1 MDESDFTAPEDI
13 APAQAAPD
21 DIVTDEAAPA
31 QAAPA
36 VPAGPELSGPVAM
49 LRDLVYYLAT
59 NLVDDP
65 AVVELDVEQR
75 GSTVNLDLRL
85 PEGEIGRVIGRQG
98 RIAKA
103 MRTALMVA
111 GSRHNLRVNLN
122 IES

>member
-1 MDESDFTAPEDI
+1 MDETDVTAPEPDAAEDFAASPDDI
-13 APAQAAPD
+13 APAEQ
-21 DIVTDEAAPA
+21 DEPA
-31 QAAPA
+31 
-36 VPAGPELSGPVAM
+36 LSGPVAM
-49 LRDLVYYLAT
+49 LRDLVYYLAM

-65 AVVELDVEQR
+65 DAVALEVEQR

-85 PEGEIGRVIGRQG
+85 PESEVGRVIGRQG

>member
-1 MDESDFTAPEDI
+1 MDETDFV
-13 APAQAAPD
+13 APD
-21 DIVTDEAAPA
+21 EESQQPAGAPS
-31 QAAPA
+31 
-36 VPAGPELSGPVAM
+36 VGEGPELSGPVAM
-49 LRDLVYYLAT
+49 MRDLVYYLAT
-59 NLVDDP
+59 NLVDEPDT
-65 AVVELDVEQR
+65 VEVEVEQR

-85 PEGEIGRVIGRQG
+85 PESEIGRVIGRQG

>member
-1 MDESDFTAPEDI
+1 MDETDFTTATNDEPEVDEQ
-13 APAQAAPD
+13 ATDGAAAPD
-21 DIVTDEAAPA
+21 EQPV
-31 QAAPA
+31 
-36 VPAGPELSGPVAM
+36 LSGPVGM

-59 NLVDDP
+59 SLVDDP
-65 AVVELDVEQR
+65 DAVELEVEQR
-75 GSTVNLDLRL
+75 GSTVNLNLFL
-85 PEGEIGRVIGRQG
+85 PESEVGRVIGRQG

>member
-1 MDESDFTAPEDI
+1 VDETDFTAPTYDEEPDI
-13 APAQAAPD
+13 PAGEPAT
-21 DIVTDEAAPA
+21 DIVEPAAEQP
-31 QAAPA
+31 P
-36 VPAGPELSGPVAM
+36 LSGPVAM

-65 AVVELDVEQR
+65 DGVELEVQQR
-75 GSTVNLDLRL
+75 GSTVNLNLFL
-85 PEGEIGRVIGRQG
+85 PEAEVGRVIGRQG

-111 GSRHNLRVNLN
+111 GSRHNLRVNLT

>member
-1 MDESDFTAPEDI
+1 MDERDFTAPVPDEHD
-13 APAQAAPD
+13 AAQTSGDETAPD
-21 DIVTDEAAPA
+21 AASDVQGEPA
-31 QAAPA
+31 
-36 VPAGPELSGPVAM
+36 LSGPVAM

-65 AVVELDVEQR
+65 GAVELGVEQR

-85 PEGEIGRVIGRQG
+85 PEAEIGRVIGRQG